1 MACHA
6 AVRIEKPAWPSENA
20 TSAPSLCLTH
30 GKAVFKQRFKFPGR
44 RSLEKDMQTSHS
56 TTRGIHWIEQS
67 PGAKAPAV
75 VLLHGLGSDAKFWL
89 AEQAVLAKDFRVLAI
104 DLRGSGQSIGSHLPF
119 AIGTLVEDVID
130 VLDEARLA
138 SAHIVGFS
146 MGGVVAQA
154 LALTA
159 PERVTSLVLAATFA
173 KVNRQARLFLQA
185 LGSLYRSGATPM
197 QMYDLIVPW
206 LFSMR
211 FLSEARA
218 DSYTVYVEDPS
229 DKQSPQDW
237 LHLLGALLDYDG
249 YARLNAIRSPTLV
262 ICGDEDRLAPH
273 SDAKKLAAGIRGAV
287 LEVVPGGHLMNIES
301 PAAFI
306 GHILWFLMGNSVQ
319 PSVRM
324 DCPMLSA

>member
-1 MACHA
+1 MLLATRLGGRL
-6 AVRIEKPAWPSENA
+6 VPPSRA
-20 TSAPSLCLTH
+20 TTSGDHSPERAPSLQ
-30 GKAVFKQRFKFPGR
+30 A
-44 RSLEKDMQTSHS
+44 SH
-56 TTRGIHWIEQS
+56 
-67 PGAKAPAV
+67 PC
-75 VLLHGLGSDAKFWL
+75 SD
-89 AEQAVLAKDFRVLAI
+89 Q
-104 DLRGSGQSIGSHLPF
+104 
-119 AIGTLVEDVID
+119 
-130 VLDEARLA
+130 
-138 SAHIVGFS
+138 
-146 MGGVVAQA
+146 
-154 LALTA
+154 
-159 PERVTSLVLAATFA
+159 FA
-173 KVNRQARLFLQA
+173 KTLSLF
-185 LGSLYRSGATPM
+185 
-197 QMYDLIVPW
+197 
-206 LFSMR
+206 
-211 FLSEARA
+211 
-218 DSYTVYVEDPS
+218 SYTVYVEDPS